1 MAYTL
6 LKPDN
11 LKVKDYLYSGENI
24 VLSPEIDSLYIEKI
38 ISTLPEAI
46 ITNGIFA
53 LGPALKDYP
62 RIETDSPGIPKNKHN
77 FGLLGI
83 YIPKEFANELD
94 KEELSLWLSL
104 IRGKFSEDN
113 YISAAQHVISGYIEN
128 GVKRLYK

>member
-11 LKVKDYLYSGENI
+11 PKAKDYLYSGENI
-24 VLSPEIDSLYIEKI
+24 FLSPEIDPLHIEKTI
-38 ISTLPEAI
+38 NNLPEDI
-46 ITNGIFA
+46 INKGIFA

-62 RIETDSPGIPKNKHN
+62 RIETGSPGIPENKHN

-83 YIPKEFANELD
+83 YIPQEFVNELD
-94 KEELSLWLSL
+94 KKELPLWLSL

-128 GVKRLYK
+128 AVK